1 MSTNSDSS
9 DSESS
14 QRLLDSASAP
24 KTRRG
29 ETGAKA
35 VKGTHWHRNESI
47 ATYKVVRKLT
57 VSATTTMSN
66 LHNAAIVDY
75 VKVCR
80 QLVDEGLW
88 LVGAPADKIPTVDA
102 SIHNRTSGNKEAVW
116 KRGTKMR
123 SQVVNLVTGTFHEL
137 FPSGKLPS
145 GVLADGALEMVR
157 AAYYLRSLTTTRL
170 RKLKEAA
177 AAASPPGDVVM
188 PENFTDAPFE
198 IFRMYGPTVLGGL
211 GDAGLLIQA
220 ADSKTEKWDLS
231 RAGQKKREKME
242 GRRRLIYV
250 CNMSI

>member
-1 MSTNSDSS
+1 MSANSDSS

-14 QRLLDSASAP
+14 PRVNASARAQI
-24 KTRRG
+24 KG
-29 ETGAKA
+29 LKETGVGGK
-35 VKGTHWHRNESI
+35 KWHRVESH
-47 ATYKVVRKLT
+47 AAYRVVRKI
-57 VSATTTMSN
+57 SYNATTTTAN
-66 LHNAAIVDY
+66 LHNDAIADFPN
-75 VKVCR
+75 VCR
-80 QLVDEGLW
+80 ELVAEGVW
-88 LVGAPADKIPTVDA
+88 VVGAPCDKIPTVEA
-102 SIHNRTSGNKEAVW
+102 SIEDRTKGNKESVW

-123 SQVVNLVTGTFHEL
+123 SDVVNLVTGTFHEL
-137 FPSGKLPS
+137 FPSGNLPS
-145 GVLADGALEMVR
+145 GVLADGALELVR
-157 AAYYLRSLTTTRL
+157 AAYYLKTLTTTRL

-198 IFRMYGPTVLGGL
+198 IFRVYGPTVLGGL